1 MKEKRSIIT
10 LVKGCCIFQGERG
23 FLQLVG
29 WCQATQDEGGLSPK
43 LYTDLCFHLDNIS
56 LA

>member
-1 MKEKRSIIT
+1 MKEKRNIIT

-23 FLQLVG
+23 FLQLFG
-29 WCQATQDEGGLSPK
+29 WCQATQDEGRLSPK